1 MPFEPFL
8 NYPIELE
15 GNLISYGHI
24 LGKVD
29 GKD

>member
-8 NYPIELE
+8 NSPIELE
-15 GNLISYGHI
+15 GNFISYGHI